1 MPKQNRCR
9 QQESK
14 TIKDGYF
21 AFLWSQSC
29 KETLVLFIGSWIFQI
44 LSLVRQKID
53 FQWSLPSWCYSVT
66 HTYYIVLEWSAMS
79 TVWVEHNVN
88 TGILIVNT
96 TPRQQS
102 LSANAPPP
110 SWHITPTLPTS
121 TKIQP
126 KAFLLRMIS
135 RSSSFSILS
144 NLLVS
149 SCQHMNETILPGQ
162 SARREMAL

>member
-1 MPKQNRCR
+1 MVISPSCDPNLVKKHLCFLLAH
-9 QQESK
+9 EFSK
-14 TIKDGYF
+14 YC
-21 AFLWSQSC
+21 LWWG
-29 KETLVLFIGSWIFQI
+29 K
-44 LSLVRQKID
+44 KID
-53 FQWSLPSWCYSVT
+53 FQWSLPSWCFSVT

-126 KAFLLRMIS
+126 KAFFLRMTS
-135 RSSSFSILS
+135 RACSFSILS

-149 SCQHMNETILPGQ
+149 SCQHMNDTILPTQ